1 MLTESKTILAKYFHL
16 YEIWQTMELSDGF
29 PVIVFFLETNPCLL
43 ILSLNWEAESNF
55 CGTLSYVI
63 RGWLKLWFQYRNL
76 PEETEGF
83 NKIRCIALFFFF
95 SSLFPFLYSPKTALN

>member
-16 YEIWQTMELSDGF
+16 YEVWKTIELSNGL

-55 CGTLSYVI
+55 CGALSYVI
-63 RGWLKLWFQYRNL
+63 KV
-76 PEETEGF
+76 
-83 NKIRCIALFFFF
+83 
-95 SSLFPFLYSPKTALN
+95 